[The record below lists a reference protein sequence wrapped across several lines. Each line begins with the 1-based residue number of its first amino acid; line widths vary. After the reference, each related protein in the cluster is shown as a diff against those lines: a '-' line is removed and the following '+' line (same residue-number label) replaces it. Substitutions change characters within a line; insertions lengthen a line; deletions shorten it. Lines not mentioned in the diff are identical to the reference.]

1 MDKANTHIYRNAI
14 LRLKGKKKPDYH
26 IAEFQKHYWNTDFSF
41 YQDKT
46 ISSPFECLPDLQN
59 RQKPI

>member
-46 ISSPFECLPDLQN
+46 ISSPF
-59 RQKPI
+59 